1 MKTRNRLSLT
11 PEQNSQLTE
20 RYRTESTHEN
30 RIRFKIVELYNMGKN
45 KTEIATLLGCHR
57 NSVLNTIKRFKENGI
72 EGLRSNARSGR
83 PRKLDDS
90 DMEIIK
96 ASLKTSPMD
105 LKSAIRVM
113 KQTTGKE
120 ACDKTIRN
128 FLKLAAQDLDV

>member
-1 MKTRNRLSLT
+1 MKTTTRLSLT
-11 PEQNSQLTE
+11 PEQISQLNAL
-20 RYRTESTHEN
+20 YRSEHTHEN
-30 RIRFKIVELYNMGKN
+30 RIRYKIVELYDMGKKN
-45 KTEIATLLGCHR
+45 NEIAKLLGCHH
-57 NSVLNTIKRFKENGI
+57 NSVRNTIKRFQENGI